1 VFSVDDS
8 AFLAGVRRSR
18 MEVKIDILQAI
29 KEGAGRPT
37 HIMYRSNLSWSVMQG
52 FIKTLEI
59 QGLVQTDTTERKKT
73 YLLTEKGERVL
84 KTYLSVRTQF
94 DSKMPVPII
103 QERHE

>member
-1 VFSVDDS
+1 
-8 AFLAGVRRSR
+8 

-52 FIKTLEI
+52 FIRTLEL
-59 QGLVQTDTTERKKT
+59 QGLVRTEASERKKR

-94 DSKMPVPII
+94 DALSPLPII
-103 QERHE
+103 QESNSAHLSR